1 MIRRDEMGGEE
12 ESETDEKGGQVP
24 YRKRGNP
31 DRRKCDQQ
39 LEIHPVRI

>member
-12 ESETDEKGGQVP
+12 ESEAQMIKARQET

-31 DRRKCDQQ
+31 D
-39 LEIHPVRI
+39 